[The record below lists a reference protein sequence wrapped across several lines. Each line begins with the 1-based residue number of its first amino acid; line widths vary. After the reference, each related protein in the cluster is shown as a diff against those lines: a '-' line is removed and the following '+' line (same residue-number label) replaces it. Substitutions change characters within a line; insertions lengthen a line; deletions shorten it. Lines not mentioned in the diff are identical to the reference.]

1 MLPSP
6 ALYRYRRL
14 FKINAMTE
22 VFSHSVFECTQ
33 EEPLSQALGIS
44 RSGIR
49 KRFLEAVCELN
60 NEKDVTSI

>member
-1 MLPSP
+1 
-6 ALYRYRRL
+6 
-14 FKINAMTE
+14 MTE